1 MISLQSICLGLAQ
14 VFLTLPSPVLASLSL
29 GWLDSLG
36 WLGWLGCQQDNV
48 DWLGGLGGLG
58 SVWLEMSLLSLMD
71 QLLEEQQEDGQAKF
85 SFTFISGTTNM

>member
-36 WLGWLGCQQDNV
+36 WLGCQQDNV
-48 DWLGGLGGLG
+48 DWLGGLGGLD
-58 SVWLEMSLLSLMD
+58 SV
-71 QLLEEQQEDGQAKF
+71 
-85 SFTFISGTTNM
+85 